1 MSNSIYAT
9 ITRQTGLL
17 KEMQTV
23 ANNLA
28 NMATTGYRSENVIFS
43 EFVKKSETGGPSIS
57 MATSGARFT
66 NAHQGSLTQTGSN
79 FDLAIEGD
87 GYFQVETPQG
97 VRLTRAGAF
106 IPTPEG
112 ELVTPDGYRLLD
124 SGEAP
129 VFVPGDARSI
139 AISPDGTLSAD
150 GTPLT
155 QIGLVV
161 PENPK
166 DMVREDGV
174 RFRNEGATLPVEEPK
189 IVQGFLE
196 GANVDAV
203 GQVARMIEVQRAYEM
218 GQSFL
223 DKEDQRLR
231 SIMTLIK
238 NS

>member
-9 ITRQTGLL
+9 ITRQAGLM

-28 NMATTGYRSENVIFS
+28 NMATTGYRSENVIFA
-43 EFVKKSETGGPSIS
+43 EHVKSSGTGGPSIS
-57 MATSGARFT
+57 MATAGARFT
-66 NAHQGSLTQTGSN
+66 TDGQGSLTQTGGT
-79 FDLAIEGD
+79 FDLAIEGV
-87 GYFQVETPQG
+87 GFFQIETPQG
-97 VRLTRAGAF
+97 VRLTRAGSF

-112 ELVTPDGYRLLD
+112 DLVTPDGYRLLD
-124 SGEAP
+124 AGEAP
-129 VFVPGDARSI
+129 VFVPGDAKSISI
-139 AISPDGTLSAD
+139 ASDGTLSAD

-155 QIGLVV
+155 QIGLVA
-161 PENPK
+161 PEDPN
-166 DMVREDGV
+166 DLIREDGV
-174 RFRNEGATLPVEEPK
+174 RFRSEGAILPVEEAK

-223 DKEDQRLR
+223 DKEDERLR